1 MGIKL
6 IITEPCSLPTED
18 AGPQHTD
25 PGTVVD
31 VSKDDAATLTRIGRG
46 LYISKGDDPTK
57 GLLTA
62 SDADVARWKKV
73 AKPAGDAKQPQA

>member
-6 IITEPCSLPTED
+6 IITDACSIPTED
-18 AGPQHTD
+18 AGPQHTE

-46 LYISKGDDPTK
+46 LYISKADDPTK

-62 SDADVARWKKV
+62 SDAEVARWKKV
-73 AKPAGDAKQPQA
+73 APKQEAPKA

>member
-6 IITEPCSLPTED
+6 IITEPCSIPAD
-18 AGPQHTD
+18 DSGPQHID

-31 VSKDDAATLTRIGRG
+31 VSKEDAVTLTRIGRG
-46 LYISKGDDPTK
+46 MYVSKADDPTK

-62 SDADVARWKKV
+62 SDTELARWKKV
-73 AKPAGDAKQPQA
+73 AKPAAAEKPAA

>member
-18 AGPQHTD
+18 AGPQHTE

-46 LYISKGDDPTK
+46 LYLKQATDDPTK

-62 SDADVARWKKV
+62 SDNDVARWKKV
-73 AKPAGDAKQPQA
+73 APKREESKA

>member
-46 LYISKGDDPTK
+46 LYISKADDPTK

-62 SDADVARWKKV
+62 TDAETARWKKV
-73 AKPAGDAKQPQA
+73 APKSEGKAAA

>member
-6 IITEPCSLPTED
+6 IITDPCSIPSED
-18 AGPQHTD
+18 AGPQHTE

-46 LYISKGDDPTK
+46 LYLKRDDDPTK

-62 SDADVARWKKV
+62 SDNDVARWKKV
-73 AKPAGDAKQPQA
+73 VPKREESKA